1 LLQLFYNVL
10 SSIWTTIIHNNDLKV
25 HIPEI
30 KNFELRFYD
39 MQEFGNILY
48 ENVTIIFVSRK
59 QHTSGKQW
67 NLNNADVMH
76 DGIQR
81 WLY

>member
-25 HIPEI
+25 HISEI

-39 MQEFGNILY
+39 M
-48 ENVTIIFVSRK
+48 
-59 QHTSGKQW
+59 
-67 NLNNADVMH
+67 
-76 DGIQR
+76 
-81 WLY
+81 